1 MGFTT
6 LCSLH
11 GILVIVSLLQE
22 LYAALDAAALECG
35 VFRSEIIG
43 DAIMAVCGHEPGSE
57 EDHTQRMV
65 GQGLGLQPKFQGGGG
80 AMSAAWWGITATSPK
95 APLRSL
101 CRSSRSRGASTR
113 RWTGF
118 GGELTFRRLP
128 ACA

>member
-80 AMSAAWWGITATSPK
+80 Q
-95 APLRSL
+95 
-101 CRSSRSRGASTR
+101 
-113 RWTGF
+113 
-118 GGELTFRRLP
+118 
-128 ACA
+128 